1 VATRSLIR
9 VNTLPSIYGGE
20 VARTNRIG
28 ISLTGIHEYAL
39 SRFGHT
45 FEELLDEDES
55 SEFWTFLA
63 RVSTAVQDEAERYST
78 KHGLAIPHTSM
89 TIKPSGCMI
98 PETVIRTNRGN
109 KTLAQIF
116 EANGYDL
123 SQLQNERDKFLPLSM
138 VPFSVFDENNK
149 EQPITALYVNGFH
162 GVLQMNF
169 TDNSTEWCTP
179 NHKFKTA
186 NRGWVPANELT
197 LQDAII
203 RHEHGGVPVQLLIPA
218 IVEQPRFTV
227 DIEVANTHSYQLSTG
242 VVVHNTISKLWGL
255 TEGANLASRRH
266 YLRWVQFRTDSD
278 RLPEFRAAGY
288 PTRDLKTYA
297 NTTIVGFPTEPL
309 LYSLCRITND
319 VKKFTKTVF
328 TKPSKSIVDHRNN
341 IDTTSSTLE
350 HCKETGS

>member
-1 VATRSLIR
+1 
-9 VNTLPSIYGGE
+9 
-20 VARTNRIG
+20 
-28 ISLTGIHEYAL
+28 
-39 SRFGHT
+39 
-45 FEELLDEDES
+45 
-55 SEFWTFLA
+55 
-63 RVSTAVQDEAERYST
+63 
-78 KHGLAIPHTSM
+78 
-89 TIKPSGCMI
+89 
-98 PETVIRTNRGN
+98 
-109 KTLAQIF
+109 
-116 EANGYDL
+116 
-123 SQLQNERDKFLPLSM
+123 
-138 VPFSVFDENNK
+138 
-149 EQPITALYVNGFH
+149 
-162 GVLQMNF
+162 MNF

-242 VVVHNTISKLWGL
+242 AVVHNTISKLWGL

-309 LYSLCRITND
+309 LYSLPGSENYITADEATPEQHYQWLRNLEKYWINGRLLED
-319 VKKFTKTVF
+319 GTVVHSGRGNQVSYTMKYDPNKVSYEKFC
-328 TKPSKSIVDHRNN
+328 
-341 IDTTSSTLE
+341 STLKE
-350 HCKETGS
+350 HQPTIRCCSVTPHQELAYEYTPEQDITRAEYERILASVRLPGGDKVEEDVDFAHVDCATGACPVDFNKEQPA